1 MSSKPH
7 RLRLLGIALIAIAV
21 VLGVLTL
28 VAYLGWQSGQSLRT
42 EQIEESRAAELA
54 NQISRAEEDMAA
66 DNHRLAIRRL
76 EWVLEQDPEH
86 SQATA
91 LLAEAQGAL
100 AQTRAPSPDNNSVE
114 ATATAAIT
122 DTAGSEEEEAAS
134 EQLRQVQQLVD
145 NEEWDAAL
153 PAVIAY
159 QNDFPDYERSHT
171 DRLLYEAY
179 IGQGIELLYGDQVE
193 VGLYYLEQAEK
204 LGNLTEDARNHREW
218 AELYLDGMGYYGVNW
233 EVTLFYFRDLCL
245 AAPFFQNSCDRL
257 FEALVSYG
265 DQYAVQQ
272 EWCPAESL
280 YAEAYEIDSSNTL
293 GEKLGEARTRC
304 ADATPTTEASN
315 GSTIT
320 DTVPATAE
328 PEDEP

>member
-1 MSSKPH
+1 MSSRPH

-122 DTAGSEEEEAAS
+122 DTVGSEEEEAAS
-134 EQLRQVQQLVD
+134 ERLRQVQELVD

-153 PAVIAY
+153 EAVIAY

-171 DRLLYEAY
+171 DGLLYEAY
-179 IGQGIELLYGDQVE
+179 IGQGIDLLYGDQVE

-218 AELYLDGMGYYGVNW
+218 AELYLDGMGYYEVDW

-257 FEALVSYG
+257 FEALVAYG

-280 YAEAYEIDSSNTL
+280 YAEAYEINNSNSL

-328 PEDEP
+328 PDDEP